1 MIYFTADL
9 FKREKDLRKIK
20 KCDKIK
26 KAIFWNAQVN
36 DFIPLLFCTGTR
48 DKRGN

>member
-26 KAIFWNAQVN
+26 KPF
-36 DFIPLLFCTGTR
+36 FGMR
-48 DKRGN
+48 R